1 MQVALKHST
10 RLFFVILMLLFSMS
24 VFAQENGSDGLGDE
38 FYPQMGNGGYDV
50 QHYTIALDFTPDE
63 NFLEGSTTIE
73 AVAEQD
79 LASFNLDFSGMDISS
94 ITVNDA
100 EANFDREDSEL
111 IITPAETL
119 VADDTFTVVVSYSG
133 VPETVDD
140 PGVPFIGLGW
150 QEWAPGYFAAVSE
163 PSGSMNWFPAN
174 NHPLD
179 KATFTFEITVPHPD
193 VVAANGIL
201 SSVTE
206 NDDDTRT
213 YLWEASDL
221 MASYLAIVA
230 VGDFIEV
237 RDDSGDVPIRNY
249 FPADTPQN
257 VIDAYENTG
266 DMMVFLG
273 DMLGDYPFEV
283 YGVVAVPGFP
293 AALETQT
300 LSIFGGG
307 DPGESTILHELLHQW
322 FGDSVTV
329 AQWKDIWLHEGFATY
344 FEALWIEHTSGEDA
358 YNAYIDGF
366 YDFAAGAGL
375 SAPGSIEIE
384 NLFGGTVYVR
394 GALVLHALREEVGDD
409 VFFEILHSFYQTYAY
424 NVATTDDFIVIA
436 EEVSGQE
443 LDELFDA
450 WLYGNTVPELEG

>member
-1 MQVALKHST
+1 MQFTVKHSKA
-10 RLFFVILMLLFSMS
+10 LFLLILLLLSMS

-50 QHYTIALDFTPDE
+50 QHYTINLSFIPDD
-63 NFLEGSTTIE
+63 NFLDGSTTIE
-73 AVAEQD
+73 AIAEHD
-79 LASFNLDFSGMDISS
+79 LASFNLDFFGMEISS

-100 EANFDREDSEL
+100 EADFAREDSEV

-119 VADDTFTVVVSYSG
+119 LADETFIVVVSYSG

-179 KATFTFEITVPHPD
+179 KATFTFIITVPEPN

-201 SSVTE
+201 TDVTE
-206 NDDDTRT
+206 NLEGFRS
-213 YLWEASDL
+213 YHWEMNDL

-249 FPADTPQN
+249 FPAGTPQN
-257 VIDAYENTG
+257 VIDTYDVTG
-266 DMMVFLG
+266 DMMIFLS
-273 DMLGDYPFEV
+273 DMLGEYPFEV
-283 YGVVAVPGFP
+283 YGVVAVPNFP

-300 LSIFGGG
+300 LSIFGAGS
-307 DPGESTILHELLHQW
+307 PGEDTILHELLHQW

-344 FEALWIEHTSGEDA
+344 FEALWVEHSAGEDA
-358 YNAYIDGF
+358 YNAYIEGYYGF
-366 YDFAAGAGL
+366 ASGAGL

-409 VFFEILHSFYQTYAY
+409 AFFEILRSFYETYAY
-424 NVATTDDFIVIA
+424 DVATTDDFIAIA
-436 EEVSGQE
+436 ESVSGQE
-443 LDELFDA
+443 LDALFDA
-450 WLYGNTVPELEG
+450 WLYGETVPELAE